1 MNSNQGTDNS
11 RWDRWGTVAFL
22 VYCVSTIFMMFFSTA
37 AVQIWPYPW
46 NRLSILA
53 ACLLPLFLV
62 LVWKIPRLIRLKEL
76 EKQFLFIPIIIILG
90 ILNIFFSEDRSTT
103 LKVMVLFLI
112 SGIGIFAV
120 TSYLLS
126 TKFRQTIF
134 LWLCWACLLA
144 LCVYGTLEFISKK
157 PILLLSYNPIP
168 AGSLVLLLLVGP
180 LLLFRSSSWWT
191 RSVYL
196 FSILFA
202 IVVIIMIAK
211 RGPILG
217 LLVMAFLFFV
227 FLPWRK
233 VWIISLIAL
242 ILAGALYQ
250 WRSHWRLSEL
260 FTDNNLG
267 IGLQGS
273 YSYRVSAYVKG
284 KGCTDLY
291 IWWYG
296 GTGSARNKHIGRYNL
311 EDEYKRFEQVFE
323 LPQEA
328 ETFRVAFLL
337 REGRAEYSII
347 YIDDLLIEGREFER
361 ISGGSGPRT
370 GKTWRLLFASDFE
383 DAESGKTESLGWW
396 TYSEGRPVIWP
407 WGLTRESHSGR
418 YAIYLNQPD
427 SKGYWL
433 YTGQGSLVESSL
445 RKYLI
450 TSKSTV
456 FRLENY
462 PFAAYIFLK
471 KPLFGVGLHAP
482 LTQYLQDYRQRIT
495 ENPTYQRFIQ
505 RKKTLENIVLCG
517 LVEMGGLFSITYIA
531 FIIYLLRN
539 LFRRTRDKLDK
550 RLQAV
555 MFLIPLIGFLIHSMT
570 FDSLVYPHLN
580 WLFHSFLGLMAN
592 FNKT

>member
-1 MNSNQGTDNS
+1 
-11 RWDRWGTVAFL
+11 
-22 VYCVSTIFMMFFSTA
+22 
-37 AVQIWPYPW
+37 
-46 NRLSILA
+46 
-53 ACLLPLFLV
+53 
-62 LVWKIPRLIRLKEL
+62 
-76 EKQFLFIPIIIILG
+76 
-90 ILNIFFSEDRSTT
+90 
-103 LKVMVLFLI
+103 
-112 SGIGIFAV
+112 
-120 TSYLLS
+120 
-126 TKFRQTIF
+126 
-134 LWLCWACLLA
+134 
-144 LCVYGTLEFISKK
+144 
-157 PILLLSYNPIP
+157 
-168 AGSLVLLLLVGP
+168 
-180 LLLFRSSSWWT
+180 
-191 RSVYL
+191 
-196 FSILFA
+196 
-202 IVVIIMIAK
+202 
-211 RGPILG
+211 
-217 LLVMAFLFFV
+217 MAFLFFV

-284 KGCTDLY
+284 KGYTDLY

-311 EDEYKRFEQVFE
+311 EDEYKPFEQVFE

-407 WGLTRESHSGR
+407 WGLTEESHGGR